1 MNSVDRSAVRHF
13 EIKRF
18 ENGTVLRT
26 VDTVAAEEP
35 LGIFLQYWIKDSQTT
50 TSIAL
55 AMRTPGHDRELVA
68 GYLLTEGLIS
78 RREDLVDLRPIGP
91 SPSNEMLAELA
102 PQVDVDAWKFARST
116 FLGSSCG
123 ICGKRSLD
131 AIGSQ
136 VQPLLD
142 SGLVI
147 NPGLIESLPDLLS
160 HHQEGFAETGG
171 LHAAALISAQGALTS
186 VFEDIGRHN
195 ALDKLIGEHFLQGNT
210 PLTNSILLLSS
221 RSSFELIQKAAMAG
235 APVVATVGG
244 PSSLS
249 IEAARQFGIT
259 LIGFV
264 RDRRFNVYSGD
275 WRLHS

>member
-1 MNSVDRSAVRHF
+1 MHSSDRPGIRRF
-13 EIKRF
+13 DIKRF
-18 ENGTVLRT
+18 ENRT
-26 VDTVAAEEP
+26 VVRTIDTVAVEEP
-35 LGIFLQYWIKDSQTT
+35 LGIFLRYWIKNSQSTI
-50 TSIAL
+50 SMAL
-55 AMRTPGHDRELVA
+55 TMRTPGHDRELVA
-68 GYLLTEGLIS
+68 GYLFTEGLIS
-78 RREDLVDLRPIGP
+78 RREDLVDLHPIGSDP
-91 SPSNEMLAELA
+91 ANEMLAELA
-102 PQVDVDAWKFARST
+102 PQVDVDAWKFVRYS

-136 VQPLLD
+136 MRPLPDGGPVLT
-142 SGLVI
+142 
-147 NPGLIESLPDLLS
+147 PELIESLPDLLS
-160 HHQEGFAETGG
+160 HRQAGFAATGG
-171 LHAAALISAQGALTS
+171 LHAAALISAEGALTS

-195 ALDKLIGEHFLQGNT
+195 ALDKLIGQEFLLGNT

>member
-1 MNSVDRSAVRHF
+1 MHSSDRSDIRRF
-13 EIKRF
+13 DIKRF
-18 ENGTVLRT
+18 EKGADFRT
-26 VDTVAAEEP
+26 IDTVAAEEP
-35 LGIFLQYWIKDSQTT
+35 LGIFLRYWIKNSQST
-50 TSIAL
+50 TSMAL
-55 AMRTPGHDRELVA
+55 TMRTPGHDRELVA
-68 GYLLTEGLIS
+68 GYLLSEGLIS
-78 RREDLVDLRPIGP
+78 RREDLVDLHPIGSEP
-91 SPSNEMLAELA
+91 ANEMFAELA
-102 PQVDVDAWKFARST
+102 PQVDVDAWKFVRYS
-116 FLGSSCG
+116 FIGSSCG

-136 VQPLLD
+136 IRPLPD
-142 SGLVI
+142 SGLVFT
-147 NPGLIESLPDLLS
+147 PELIDSLPDLLS
-160 HHQEGFAETGG
+160 QHQEGFAATGG
-171 LHAAALISAQGALTS
+171 LHAAALINPEGVLTN

-195 ALDKLIGEHFLQGNT
+195 ALDKLIGEQFLLGNT